1 MRFTPTKIP
10 DVVVIEPQ
18 TFGDERGFFME
29 VWHQEK
35 FREAGIDV
43 DFVQENHSKSRR
55 GVLRG
60 LHYQLNRPQGKL
72 VRVIQGVI
80 HDIAVDIRR
89 SSVTFGQ
96 WVGVELS
103 ADNKQMIWVPPGFA
117 HGFAVKSDSAEIVYC
132 CTELYDPEDERVILW
147 RDPGLSIDW
156 RLPPDIQ
163 PVLSA
168 KDVEG
173 TLLKDAETYP

>member
-1 MRFTPTKIP
+1 MRFTPTRIP

-43 DFVQENHSKSRR
+43 NFVQENHSRSRR

-72 VRVIQGVI
+72 VRVIQGVVY
-80 HDIAVDIRR
+80 DVAVDIRR
-89 SSVTFGQ
+89 SSPTFGQ

-117 HGFAVKSDSAEIVYC
+117 HGFVVKSDSAEFTYC
-132 CTELYDPEDERVILW
+132 CTDIYAPEDERMILW
-147 RDPGLSIDW
+147 SDPALAIDW
-156 RLPPDIQ
+156 HLPPDIQ

-168 KDVEG
+168 KDAQG
-173 TLLKDAETYP
+173 TPFKDAEVYP